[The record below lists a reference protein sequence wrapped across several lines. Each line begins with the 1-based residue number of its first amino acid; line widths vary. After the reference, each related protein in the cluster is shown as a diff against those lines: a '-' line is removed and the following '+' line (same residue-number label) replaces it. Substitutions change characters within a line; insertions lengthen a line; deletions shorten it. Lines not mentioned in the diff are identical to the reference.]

1 MSTAALTPALF
12 TAPAAP
18 STPAQGQ
25 SGTSSAQAGQQDP
38 ARFSQLLDSS
48 SPAGSDQPLPAD
60 DGSIAADADAQDLQD
75 EASPTPADAPWPP
88 PGLETLLA
96 PTATAATPTTTAACL
111 AAAAATTM
119 QAPPA
124 SPPPA
129 ASNPAAMGS
138 VKDTTLAAT
147 LANTRTAP
155 TTTPALAQ
163 AASSNH
169 PDLAEG
175 LPANAQ
181 MPAGSGADEALAQAL
196 GSLAGTTT
204 SASPALDSSG
214 VVALAGL
221 SASAAA
227 NLLPANDTQASV
239 LPTRADMGGE
249 HFDADVAQ
257 GIEYM
262 VEHKLQSARIRI
274 SPQQL
279 GMIEVELRLDGDR
292 VHANFSSAHADVRQA
307 LHDSL
312 PRLRE
317 LLDANGLQM
326 GQAAVGQGSSGPG
339 TDGRDGQRPATAMGH
354 GATDTEPSPAAAAP
368 QVWRHN
374 RLLDTYA

>member
-1 MSTAALTPALF
+1 MNPAALTPALF

-18 STPAQGQ
+18 PTPAQGQ
-25 SGTSSAQAGQQDP
+25 AGASSAQTGQQDP
-38 ARFSQLLDSS
+38 ARFSQLLDSN
-48 SPAGSDQPLPAD
+48 SPTASDQTVPPG
-60 DGSIAADADAQDLQD
+60 DGSIVADAAAQDLQD
-75 EASPTPADAPWPP
+75 EATQTPADAPWPP

-96 PTATAATPTTTAACL
+96 PAVTAPAPATGAACL
-111 AAAAATTM
+111 AAAATAA
-119 QAPPA
+119 QAQPA
-124 SPPPA
+124 SMAPA
-129 ASNPAAMGS
+129 AGSPAALAS
-138 VKDTTLAAT
+138 VKDTALAAT

-169 PDLAEG
+169 LDLAES
-175 LPANAQ
+175 LPASAQ
-181 MPAGSGADEALAQAL
+181 MPAGSGADEALAQAI
-196 GSLAGTTT
+196 GSLAGTAM
-204 SASPALDSSG
+204 SASPALDSNG
-214 VVALAGL
+214 MVALAGL

-227 NLLPANDTQASV
+227 SPLPANDTQASV

-257 GIEYM
+257 GVEYM

-326 GQAAVGQGSSGPG
+326 GQAAVGQGSNGPG
-339 TDGRDGQRPATAMGH
+339 TDGRDGQRPATAMGQ
-354 GATDTEPSPAAAAP
+354 GGTDTELSPAAAAP

>member
-1 MSTAALTPALF
+1 MNPAALTPALF

-18 STPAQGQ
+18 PTPAQGQ
-25 SGTSSAQAGQQDP
+25 AGASSAQTGQQDP
-38 ARFSQLLDSS
+38 ARFSQLLDSN
-48 SPAGSDQPLPAD
+48 SPAASDQAVPPG
-60 DGSIAADADAQDLQD
+60 DGSIVADAAAQDLQD
-75 EASPTPADAPWPP
+75 EATQTPADAPWPP

-96 PTATAATPTTTAACL
+96 PAVTAPAPATGAACL
-111 AAAAATTM
+111 AAAATAA
-119 QAPPA
+119 QAQPA
-124 SPPPA
+124 SMAPA
-129 ASNPAAMGS
+129 ASSPAALAS
-138 VKDTTLAAT
+138 VKDTALAAPMPGAHPAQTPLPTLA
-147 LANTRTAP
+147 R
-155 TTTPALAQ
+155 PAG
-163 AASSNH
+163 SSNH
-169 PDLAEG
+169 LDLAES
-175 LPANAQ
+175 LPASPQ
-181 MPAGSGADEALAQAL
+181 MPAGSGADEALAQAI
-196 GSLAGTTT
+196 GSLAGTAMST
-204 SASPALDSSG
+204 SPALDSNG
-214 VVALAGL
+214 MVALAGL

-227 NLLPANDTQASV
+227 SPLPANDTQASV

-257 GIEYM
+257 GVEYM

-326 GQAAVGQGSSGPG
+326 GQAAVGQGSNGPG

-354 GATDTEPSPAAAAP
+354 GGTDTELSPAAAAP